1 MPWHVCKVVGR
12 ESRACFYLSRAGVR
26 SFHPVEHR
34 YFLDKRTKQQKFRVA
49 SVFPGYVFVE
59 LHGHDDRDAACRAIG
74 VTGLLG
80 WWADS
85 GYRLATIPT
94 QYVTDLMDAKPREI
108 NKPHSRS
115 FNKGQKVELALNALS
130 KIVGEFKGELDG
142 TDKAVITVNTLG
154 SSYDVTVKFDRLL
167 AAE

>member
-1 MPWHVCKVVGR
+1 MPWHVARCIGR
-12 ESRACFYLSRAGVR
+12 ESRASLYLSRAGIR
-26 SFHPVEHR
+26 NFRPVENR
-34 YFLDKRTKQQKFRVA
+34 WFKDKRTGQQKYRVA

-59 LHGHDDRDAACRAIG
+59 LHGHNDRDAACRAIG
-74 VTGLLG
+74 VAGLLG

-85 GYRLATIPT
+85 GYRLAEVPT
-94 QYVTDLMDAKPREI
+94 HYVTDLMDAKPRDL

-142 TDKAVITVNTLG
+142 TGKAVITVQTLG
-154 SSYDVTVKFDRLL
+154 SSYDVTVKLDRLL